1 MKNRFVFVLLGLALA
16 GCGGSYTVTRFDGA
30 APGQL
35 RSVAVSPREGNSP
48 EVTSY
53 VSDALVSQGVA
64 VTARLPAG
72 VIKTDKADAVVSY
85 LDVWRWDM
93 AMYLDSIS
101 IDLYNASTGELLVT
115 GRWRDSFFHAFHRGE
130 SISKELIDQMM
141 AKLGLKPVS
150 AKETMK

>member
-1 MKNRFVFVLLGLALA
+1 
-16 GCGGSYTVTRFDGA
+16 
-30 APGQL
+30 
-35 RSVAVSPREGNSP
+35 
-48 EVTSY
+48 
-53 VSDALVSQGVA
+53 VA

-141 AKLGLKPVS
+141 AKLGLKPVP
-150 AKETMK
+150 AKEAMK